1 MGTVQLYA
9 LCVSSPCSDAP
20 RFMRSA
26 SKRHHVVLLALCW
39 SPCAAKRAGHR
50 HRRASV
56 AMHAGVGNHTAW
68 KRAGRA
74 LLGAFDHIWVLTLP
88 PSASHSGDNPRTEH
102 MRSLLE
108 DDLGIPRERV
118 TMFNGA
124 SSREWGTW
132 PDVTFLQQQ
141 RRAAANWW
149 MAPRLCAVGET
160 TGLGSPGPPPCL
172 QARYAR
178 CLQGPVNGTLVRM
191 CNELCYTLSVVS
203 ALDDFL
209 RHPERKRALILEDDI
224 CATPALLSADGRRR
238 MWWLHSHASE
248 WDLVKLG
255 DCYRGLPFVPKRHQ
269 PSPGELLTSGTC
281 APPGSAVS
289 GRISELPNALLAG
302 IPWGYCTHALGVSRR
317 MARHIVKN
325 AFPATDVFDSLLI
338 SHLARQHGLHRML
351 TLNYS
356 VFAQV
361 AKTGVDAKS
370 VPKGLRSQNHGAPV
384 RIGRTLKKQRLRKA
398 KVFT

>member
-1 MGTVQLYA
+1 
-9 LCVSSPCSDAP
+9 
-20 RFMRSA
+20 
-26 SKRHHVVLLALCW
+26 
-39 SPCAAKRAGHR
+39 
-50 HRRASV
+50 
-56 AMHAGVGNHTAW
+56 MHAGVGNLTAW
-68 KRAGRA
+68 KRAGRS

-88 PSASHSGDNPRTEH
+88 PSRSADNTRIQH

-108 DDLGIPRERV
+108 DDLGIPRARV
-118 TMFNGA
+118 TMFYGA

-132 PDVTFLQQQ
+132 PGVAFLQQQ

-149 MAPRLCAVGET
+149 MAPTLCTAGST
-160 TGLGSPGPPPCL
+160 TGLGGPNPPPCL

-209 RHPERKRALILEDDI
+209 RHPEHKRALILEDDI
-224 CATPALLSADGRRR
+224 CATPALLSTDARRQ

-255 DCYRGLPFVPKRHQ
+255 DCYRGLPVVPKKHQ
-269 PSPGELLTSGTC
+269 PAGVELLTSGTC
-281 APPGSAVS
+281 APPGSAAR
-289 GRISELPNALLAG
+289 GGDELQLPNALLAG

-325 AFPATDVFDSLLI
+325 AFPATDVFDSLLV
-338 SHLARQHGLHRML
+338 SHLAPQQGPQRML

-361 AKTGVDAKS
+361 AKTGVAAKS
-370 VPKGLRSQNHGAPV
+370 LPKELRSQNHGTPV
-384 RIGRTLKKQRLRKA
+384 RIGAALRKKRLRQA
-398 KVFT
+398 KVFS

>member
-1 MGTVQLYA
+1 
-9 LCVSSPCSDAP
+9 
-20 RFMRSA
+20 MRGA
-26 SKRHHVVLLALCW
+26 IKPHQVVLLALCW

-50 HRRASV
+50 RRRAPV
-56 AMHAGVGNHTAW
+56 AVHAGVGNHTAW

-88 PSASHSGDNPRTEH
+88 PSRSGENPRTQH

-118 TMFNGA
+118 TMFHGA

-132 PDVTFLQQQ
+132 PDVAFLQQQ

-149 MAPRLCAVGET
+149 MAPRLCAAGET
-160 TGLGSPGPPPCL
+160 TGLGGPGPPPCL

-224 CATPALLSADGRRR
+224 CATPALLSTDGRRR

-269 PSPGELLTSGTC
+269 PTQGELLTSGTC
-281 APPGSAVS
+281 ASPGSAAS

-325 AFPATDVFDSLLI
+325 AFPATDVFDSLLV
-338 SHLARQHGLHRML
+338 SHLAKQHGPHRML

-361 AKTGVDAKS
+361 AKTGVDATS
-370 VPKGLRSQNHGAPV
+370 LPKGLRSQNHGAPV
-384 RIGRTLKKQRLRKA
+384 RVRHALKKQRLRKA
-398 KVFT
+398 KMFS